1 MAALG
6 KIRKRGVALVI
17 IIGLGLFAFIAEEAF
32 RSCEAT
38 KNQQRQQIGE
48 VLGNKINV
56 QEFQA
61 MVDEYQD
68 VIKMT
73 QGRDNFTEEELNQ
86 IKDQVW
92 NSYINEQVIKDE
104 AKKLGLTVTDEELQN
119 ILKEGTNPMLLQ
131 SPFVNQQT
139 GRFDVTMLTKFLDD
153 YKKSGTNPQLAESY
167 QMIYK
172 YWQFIEKQLRV
183 QTLGQKYQALLSNCM
198 LSNPVSAKIAFEGRN
213 QESNILLASI
223 PYSSINDND
232 IQIKESDLKAKY
244 DEQKERYKQD
254 VETRDIKYVD
264 FQVVASAADRKAL
277 MQTMT
282 DASNKLQSGANPA
295 EVVRKAQSQFAYTG
309 IAATKRAYPAD
320 IAAKL
325 DSMSVGQ
332 TTAPFETT
340 VDNTLNV
347 VKLISKTQMPDSI
360 EYRQIQVAGATAEAA
375 HKTAD
380 SIYNALKAGA
390 DFDALAQKYGQ
401 TGQKQWLT
409 SAMYEN
415 SNTMD
420 EESKNYLNAINN
432 LETNDLKNLE
442 FSQGNII
449 LQVTARKA
457 MVDKYDV
464 AVVKHTIDF
473 SKGTYS
479 DAYNKFS
486 QFVSE
491 NKTIEDMEKNA
502 AKFGFTVTP
511 RAEIANS
518 EHNVAG
524 LRATRETMKWI
535 FDAKEGQVSPL
546 YECGNNDHLLVV
558 ALTKVHPVGYRT
570 LDGVVKDLVKTQVIR
585 DKKFEQIK
593 SKLAGVADIAAA
605 KAKGATI
612 DSVNQITFTAP
623 VFVQATGASEPALAG
638 AVAAVKQGEFSK
650 ALVKGNGGAYLF
662 QVLKK
667 ADHEGAKFDEK
678 QMEQQLQM
686 QAAQSARLFIQELY
700 QKANVVDNRY
710 LFF

>member
-6 KIRKRGVALVI
+6 KIRKRGVTLVI

-48 VLGNKINV
+48 VLGNKVNV

-61 MVDEYQD
+61 LVDEYQD
-68 VIKMT
+68 VLKMT
-73 QGRDNFTEEELNQ
+73 QGRDNFTEEELNS

-92 NSYINEQVIKDE
+92 NSFVNEQLINDE

-119 ILKEGTNPMLLQ
+119 IMKEGTNPMLMQ

-153 YKKSGTNPQLAESY
+153 YKKSAGNPQLSESY
-167 QMIYK
+167 QTIYK
-172 YWQFIEKQLRV
+172 YWQFIEKQLRQ
-183 QTLGQKYQALLSNCM
+183 QTLTQKYQALMAGCL
-198 LSNPVSAKIAFEGRN
+198 LSNPVSAKMAFEAQN
-213 QESNILLASI
+213 QETDIQLASFA
-223 PYSSINDND
+223 YSSINDND
-232 IQIKESDLKAKY
+232 VKVDEKDIKAKY
-244 DEQKERYKQD
+244 EEEKEMFKQQ

-264 FQVVASAADRKAL
+264 FQVLASAADRKAL
-277 MQTMT
+277 QKTMEE
-282 DASNKLQSGANPA
+282 ASAKLQSGANPV
-295 EVVRKAQSQFAYTG
+295 EVVRKAQSQFPYTG
-309 IAATKRAYPAD
+309 IAATKRAYPSD

-332 TTAPFETT
+332 TTAPFETKF
-340 VDNTLNV
+340 DNTLNV
-347 VKLISKTQMPDSI
+347 VKLISKSQMPDSI
-360 EYRQIQVAGATAEAA
+360 EYRQIQVGGATVEAA
-375 HKTAD
+375 RQTAD
-380 SIYNALKAGA
+380 SVYNALKAGA
-390 DFDALAQKYGQ
+390 DFEALAQKYGQ

-415 SNTMD
+415 SNMMD
-420 EESKNYLNAINN
+420 EESKNYLNAING
-432 LETNDLKNLE
+432 LSVNDVKNLE
-442 FSQGNII
+442 FTQGNIVI
-449 LQVTARKA
+449 QVTARKA

-464 AVVKHTIDF
+464 AVIKHTIDF

-479 DAYNKFS
+479 EAYNKFS

-491 NKTIEDMEKNA
+491 NKTIADMEKNA
-502 AKFGFTVTP
+502 AKFGYTVSP
-511 RAEIANS
+511 RQDLANS

-524 LRATRETMKWI
+524 LRATREAMKWI

-558 ALTKVHPVGYRT
+558 ALTKIHPVGYRA
-570 LDGVVKDLVKTQVIR
+570 LESVQDMVKAEVVR
-585 DKKFEQIK
+585 DKKFEQLK
-593 SKLAGVADIAAA
+593 EKLAGVADIAAA
-605 KAKGATI
+605 QAKGARV
-612 DSVNQITFTAP
+612 DSVNQITFGAP

-638 AVAAVKQGEFSK
+638 AVASAKQGDFCK

-662 QVLKK
+662 KVLKK
-667 ADHEGAKFDEK
+667 SEREGAKFDDK
-678 QMEQQLQM
+678 AVEQQLQM
-686 QAAQSARLFIQELY
+686 QALQSARIFIQELY

>member
-1 MAALG
+1 M
-6 KIRKRGVALVI
+6 I

-48 VLGNKINV
+48 VLGNKVNV

-61 MVDEYQD
+61 LVDEYQD
-68 VIKMT
+68 VLKMT
-73 QGRDNFTEEELNQ
+73 QGRDNFTEEELNS

-92 NSYINEQVIKDE
+92 NSFVNEQLINDE

-119 ILKEGTNPMLLQ
+119 IMKEGTNPMLMQ

-153 YKKSGTNPQLAESY
+153 YKKSAGNPQLSESY
-167 QMIYK
+167 QTIYK
-172 YWQFIEKQLRV
+172 YWQFIEKQLRQ
-183 QTLGQKYQALLSNCM
+183 QTLTQKYQALMAGCL
-198 LSNPVSAKIAFEGRN
+198 LSNPVSAKMAFEAQN
-213 QESNILLASI
+213 QETDIQLASFA
-223 PYSSINDND
+223 YSSINDND
-232 IQIKESDLKAKY
+232 VKVDEKDIKAKY
-244 DEQKERYKQD
+244 EEEKEMFKQQ

-264 FQVVASAADRKAL
+264 FQVLASAADRKAL
-277 MQTMT
+277 QQTMEE
-282 DASNKLQSGANPA
+282 ASAKLQSGANPA
-295 EVVRKAQSQFAYTG
+295 EVVRKAQSQFPYTG
-309 IAATKRAYPAD
+309 IAATKRAYPSD

-332 TTAPFETT
+332 TTAPFETKF
-340 VDNTLNV
+340 DNTLNV
-347 VKLISKTQMPDSI
+347 VKLISKSQMPDSI
-360 EYRQIQVAGATAEAA
+360 EYRQIQVGGATVEAA
-375 HKTAD
+375 RQTAD
-380 SIYNALKAGA
+380 SVYNALKAGA
-390 DFDALAQKYGQ
+390 DFEALAQKYGQ

-415 SNTMD
+415 SNMMD
-420 EESKNYLNAINN
+420 EESKNYLNAING
-432 LETNDLKNLE
+432 LSVNDVKNLE
-442 FSQGNII
+442 FTQGNIVI
-449 LQVTARKA
+449 QVTARKA

-464 AVVKHTIDF
+464 AVIKHTIDF

-479 DAYNKFS
+479 EAYDKFS

-491 NKTIEDMEKNA
+491 NKTIADMEKNA
-502 AKFGFTVTP
+502 AKFGYTVSP
-511 RAEIANS
+511 RQDLANS

-524 LRATRETMKWI
+524 LRATREAMKWI

-558 ALTKVHPVGYRT
+558 ALTKIHPVGYRA
-570 LDGVVKDLVKTQVIR
+570 LESVQDMVKAEVVR
-585 DKKFEQIK
+585 DKKFEQLK
-593 SKLAGVADIAAA
+593 EKLAGVADIAAA
-605 KAKGATI
+605 QAKGARV
-612 DSVNQITFTAP
+612 DSVNQITFGAP

-638 AVAAVKQGEFSK
+638 AVASAKQGDFSK

-662 QVLKK
+662 KVLKK
-667 ADHEGAKFDEK
+667 SEREGAKFDDK
-678 QMEQQLQM
+678 AVEQQLQM
-686 QAAQSARLFIQELY
+686 QALQSARIFIQELY